1 MNLLLERCKAKI
13 KDMKLK
19 KKGEILV
26 GEFKIGKN
34 MTSVSLKSGN
44 KKVEINFAPNGVSI
58 SNATA
63 LAEFLKKLEKE
74 VVKVE
79 EQNLFEKKETRK
91 NKQK

>member
-1 MNLLLERCKAKI
+1 VNLLLERCKAKI

-26 GEFKIGKN
+26 GEFKIGKD
-34 MTSVSLKSGN
+34 MTSVSLKSDN
-44 KKVEINFAPNGVSI
+44 KKVEINFGPSGVSI

-63 LAEFLKKLEKE
+63 LVELLKKLEKE

-79 EQNLFEKKETRK
+79 EQNLFEKKKQEK
-91 NKQK
+91 NK